1 MTADYLANC
10 CIVGA
15 HRAPLQYTNHKRHDE
30 VCAFC
35 VPSAFFMNIFLN
47 DKQELRS
54 GWKFAVYLGLFLIIW
69 VVSGVAVSMF
79 YAKSNLGESQLTL
92 LMLNEIA
99 LLVPA
104 IAAMLLAVRFV
115 DRRSF
120 EVFGVGFLPHWRRDL
135 GVGLALASIMLA
147 TLVAGCYAFGYVSI
161 HWTGTQAPRPTLFAT
176 LVLLLVAAV
185 SEELVFRGFPLQILV
200 EGMGEW
206 PAVVTMSVIF
216 GAVHLN
222 NPNASLLGWVNTVLA
237 GILLSWAYVRA
248 RSLWLPYGIHVGW
261 NVGLGFILGFPL
273 SGLDL
278 ASLWT
283 TGIAGSDT
291 ILGGGYGPEG
301 GLLATFI
308 FASSALIVKKRAR
321 LIAAS

>member
-1 MTADYLANC
+1 
-10 CIVGA
+10 
-15 HRAPLQYTNHKRHDE
+15 
-30 VCAFC
+30 
-35 VPSAFFMNIFLN
+35 MNILLN
-47 DKQELRS
+47 DKQELRP
-54 GWKFAVYLGLFLIIW
+54 GWKFATYVALFLIIW
-69 VVSGVAVSMF
+69 VASGIAISTF
-79 YAKSNLGESQLTL
+79 YVKRNLGESQLTF

-104 IAAMLLAVRFV
+104 IAAMLLSVRFV
-115 DRRSF
+115 DRRPLR
-120 EVFGVGFLPHWRRDL
+120 VFGVGLLPHWRRDI
-135 GVGLALASIMLA
+135 GAGLALASLMLA
-147 TLVAGCYAFGYVSI
+147 TLVAGCYAFGYVII
-161 HWTGTQAPRPTLFAT
+161 HWTGAQVPRPTLLST
-176 LVLLLVAAV
+176 LVLLLIAAV

-216 GAVHLN
+216 GAMHLN
-222 NPNASLLGWVNTVLA
+222 NPNASPLGWVNTVLA
-237 GILLSWAYVRA
+237 GILLSLAYLRA

-261 NVGLGFILGFPL
+261 NAGLGFILGFPL

-278 ASLWT
+278 PSLWT

-308 FASSALIVKKRAR
+308 FASSALIVKKRESV
-321 LIAAS
+321 IAASPKEF

>member
-1 MTADYLANC
+1 MSARDLF
-10 CIVGA
+10 
-15 HRAPLQYTNHKRHDE
+15 L
-30 VCAFC
+30 
-35 VPSAFFMNIFLN
+35 VPFMNIFLS

-54 GWKFAVYLGLFLIIW
+54 GWKFAVYVALFLIIW
-69 VVSGVAVSMF
+69 VASGLAVSMF
-79 YAKSNLGESQLTL
+79 YVRSNLGESQLTFL
-92 LMLNEIA
+92 ILNEIA

-104 IAAMLLAVRFV
+104 ILAMLLSVRFV
-115 DRRSF
+115 DRRPLQ
-120 EVFGVGFLPHWRRDL
+120 VFGVGFLPHWPRDL
-135 GVGLALASIMLA
+135 GRGLALATLMLA
-147 TLVAGCYAFGYVSI
+147 TLVAGCYAFGYLII
-161 HWTGTQAPRPTLFAT
+161 HWTGTQAPPTTLLAT
-176 LVLLLVAAV
+176 FGLLLIAAV

-206 PAVVTMSVIF
+206 PAVVTLSVIF
-216 GAVHLN
+216 GAMHFN

-237 GILLSWAYVRA
+237 GVLLSLAYLRA

-261 NVGLGFILGFPL
+261 NVGLGFVLGFPL

-308 FASSALIVKKRAR
+308 FAASALIVKRGER
-321 LIAAS
+321 IIAPGQ